1 MMTLQDSHEKEN
13 ALDKLREHFSKWIY
27 EGYWGSIQVKMQ
39 NGKVVNIEDGRAFF
53 YCVRPARQ
61 LSERFGHALDR
72 KEGESLTGW
81 FSLMRAAV
89 RTRAESQSTGSNSDE

>member
-39 NGKVVNIEDGRAFF
+39 NGKVVNIEEQR
-53 YCVRPARQ
+53 
-61 LSERFGHALDR
+61 SR
-72 KEGESLTGW
+72 KLEEL
-81 FSLMRAAV
+81 
-89 RTRAESQSTGSNSDE
+89 